1 MACENT
7 EAAVGLK
14 LRLSIA
20 LVART
25 ASEQVGGIAGVD
37 NILSLLSQLPS
48 GSNGTR
54 SFAFE
59 WGEAMSDVTGDE
71 AGKEKVKLC
80 HE

>member
-7 EAAVGLK
+7 ESAVGLK
-14 LRLSIA
+14 PGLSIA
-20 LVART
+20 LVAR
-25 ASEQVGGIAGVD
+25 AAWEQSVA
-37 NILSLLSQLPS
+37 LPALK
-48 GSNGTR
+48 TFFRCCR
-54 SFAFE
+54 SFQAARTRRDRLPLK